1 MVAGPGDRS
10 VCDRVTTG
18 VIGDNQR
25 FQSIIQSL
33 IEICAVRWFTTRMPQ
48 NVSAATRERL
58 LTAAERLLL
67 TERYDEVSVR
77 RICAEAGANAAAVH
91 YHFGSKEALLAA
103 LLEDRLGAL
112 WADRLT
118 EATAAPRGVAEIVD
132 AVLAPFTDLAADP
145 LGRLHLRLLAQC
157 VIGRQVLHWQQQWF
171 RIDSW
176 SGLLPGVDERE
187 SRYRW
192 MLAFDLIIMR
202 FGAAAAEDR
211 PLSPHT
217 AATLR
222 DFVVAGL
229 TAPNGAN
236 R

>member
-1 MVAGPGDRS
+1 
-10 VCDRVTTG
+10 
-18 VIGDNQR
+18 
-25 FQSIIQSL
+25 
-33 IEICAVRWFTTRMPQ
+33 MPQ
-48 NVSAATRERL
+48 NVSAVTRERL

-67 TERYDEVSVR
+67 TERYEEVSVR

-112 WADRLT
+112 WADRL
-118 EATAAPRGVAEIVD
+118 AAVTAVPHAVAEIVD
-132 AVLAPFTDLAADP
+132 AVLAPFTELAADP

-157 VIGRQVLHWQQQWF
+157 VIGRQVRHWQQQWF

-176 SGLLPGVDERE
+176 SGLLPEVDERE
-187 SRYRW
+187 SRHRW

-229 TAPNGAN
+229 TAPHGDT